1 MRFKSIQTLKILKYL
16 ISKKKKR
23 SKFDLS
29 ITICLSF
36 FNFRDIFLASESI
49 KRVVCITS
57 SGLWRRCH
65 AEALWGLGCDD
76 RKRRGCHIAVIQRV
90 YLKEASAPSAFSFNY
105 AFFSAFRGS
114 WEDERLS
121 LYWSSRAQ
129 VLSIRI
135 QRRVRAYFQFLC
147 S

>member
-1 MRFKSIQTLKILKYL
+1 MPFKSIQTLKILKYL
-16 ISKKKKR
+16 ISKKNEQIW
-23 SKFDLS
+23 SFDYN
-29 ITICLSF
+29 LSF
-36 FNFRDIFLASESI
+36 FNFGDIFSASERI

-65 AEALWGLGCDD
+65 TEALWRLGCDD

-90 YLKEASAPSAFSFNY
+90 YLKEASAPSAFSFKY

-129 VLSIRI
+129 VLSICL

>member
-16 ISKKKKR
+16 ISKKKKTEQIW
-23 SKFDLS
+23 SFDYN
-29 ITICLSF
+29 LSF
-36 FNFRDIFLASESI
+36 FLQFQRYFLASESI

-129 VLSIRI
+129 VLSIRL

>member
-16 ISKKKKR
+16 ISKKKNGANLIFR
-23 SKFDLS
+23 LQFVFLS
-29 ITICLSF
+29 SISEIF
-36 FNFRDIFLASESI
+36 FLASESI

-129 VLSIRI
+129 VLSIRL